1 MMAGILGFVVF
12 WLTRRTMTLLWDFP
26 GPADFI
32 IRGLPAGVRR
42 APGLRTALTALN
54 RSSRDMDDFLV
65 GYRQRNPDVA
75 ELADRLREEL

>member
-1 MMAGILGFVVF
+1 MTAAILGFVAF

-32 IRGLPAGVRR
+32 IRELPPGIRR
-42 APGLRTALTALN
+42 APGLRTALSALN

-65 GYRQRNPDVA
+65 GYRQRNPEVA
-75 ELADRLREEL
+75 ELADRLRKGF